1 MKLVQTLL
9 VRDEADVVDAQ
20 IAYHLGAGVDFVIAT
35 DHESTD
41 GTTEI
46 LEAYARDGVLRR
58 LPVSGEMREA
68 AWRTAMARLAAT
80 EHGADWVINTDA
92 DEFWMPR
99 GGALKDVLAAIPEPY
114 GIIWALSRQFV
125 PRPGTGWFAERMTAR
140 VCAAAPIND
149 PTSPYRPHAKAAHR
163 GSPEI
168 SVRYGAH
175 FVGSPRLQPLRDWY
189 AVDCLHFPFRSPGQ
203 YARKCTRRGTELG
216 QYARGTLASERGD
229 VERAYRE
236 LLVSDEALEAG
247 VAAGLLAVDTRLRDA
262 LRGVQAGVA
271 PRPTRTPADDDAVV
285 DAAALREADAVRLQ
299 RRADALAVRVGK
311 LEHRG
316 AERRIVAR

>member
-46 LEAYARDGVLRR
+46 LEGYARDGVLRR
-58 LPVSGEMREA
+58 LPVTGEMRES

-80 EHGADWVINTDA
+80 EYGADWVINTDA

-99 GGALKDVLAAIPEPY
+99 GGALKDVLAAIPESY

-125 PRPGTGWFAERMTAR
+125 PRPGTGWFAERMIAR
-140 VCAAAPIND
+140 VRAPAPIND
-149 PTSPYRPHAKAAHR
+149 PTSPYRPHAKVAHR

-168 SVRYGAH
+168 RVRYGAH
-175 FVGSPRLQPLRDWY
+175 HVGSARLQPLRDWY
-189 AVDCLHFPFRSPGQ
+189 PVDCLHFPFRSPGQ
-203 YARKCTRRGTELG
+203 YARKCTRRGAELG
-216 QYARGTLASERGD
+216 QYARGTLASEQGD
-229 VERAYRE
+229 VEGAYRE
-236 LLVSDEALEAG
+236 LVVTDEALEAG
-247 VAAGLLAVDTRLRDA
+247 VAAGFLAIDTRLRNA
-262 LRGVQAGVA
+262 LRDMRAGVT
-271 PRPTRTPADDDAVV
+271 PRPAPTPADDDVV
-285 DAAALREADAVRLQ
+285 ADAAALREADVVRLQ
-299 RRADALAVRVGK
+299 RSADTLVVRLDE

-316 AERRIVAR
+316 AERRVVSR